1 LGNQNGLIFL
11 ITAKPGNISM
21 WIRKL
26 WYFFVLSYFFLYC
39 TLGYTKSNSIQ
50 FYYSNNNQILDIEKA
65 YQRLTGKEQYELK
78 KNAIRILQQQHMEL
92 GEFKS
97 MLGAYTLQET
107 QQFTAENAE
116 IFFVSPLQ
124 KLSLPKTFLIASI
137 LAKQLDQ
144 ESVVVFIPTNT
155 NTIAHV
161 RPEAIQLIHKLP
173 ASFTRAF
180 TLNLKNTHSGFD
192 SAEVYSIEWLGSNFN
207 SSVIQNIFP
216 FAKVLSEN
224 GEAYLVFNTGK
235 YQKL

>member
-1 LGNQNGLIFL
+1 
-11 ITAKPGNISM
+11 M

-97 MLGAYTLQET
+97 MLGTYTLQET

-124 KLSLPKTFLIASI
+124 KLSLSKTFLIASI

-155 NTIAHV
+155 NTIAHIKLIFNCNKLTI
-161 RPEAIQLIHKLP
+161 PEAIQLIHKLP

-192 SAEVYSIEWLGSNFN
+192 SAEVYSIEWLGSNLN

>member
-1 LGNQNGLIFL
+1 
-11 ITAKPGNISM
+11 M

-26 WYFFVLSYFFLYC
+26 WYFFILSYFFLYC

-97 MLGAYTLQET
+97 MLGAYTLQGT

-124 KLSLPKTFLIASI
+124 KLSLPRTFLIASI

-155 NTIAHV
+155 NTIAHIKLIFNCNKLTI
-161 RPEAIQLIHKLP
+161 PETIQLIHKLP
-173 ASFTRAF
+173 VSFTQAF

-192 SAEVYSIEWLGSNFN
+192 SAAVHSIEWLGSNLN